1 MKQKELLVNTTQS
14 LVYLRTS
21 LSMHRDELSPKSNYL
36 FLDDAISCRC
46 MIRVWGVGCGQE
58 IAAEGNLIVIIICD
72 AKTHLSIYIIHLA
85 SLVTICLSEKKKIKR
100 RKNPYATKSTF
111 PSSLNLMN
119 PYPTKTT
126 FSTSLQIAVATG
138 SDQPQPLPHH
148 EHLLPYCS
156 WLWKSPH

>member
-1 MKQKELLVNTTQS
+1 
-14 LVYLRTS
+14 
-21 LSMHRDELSPKSNYL
+21 MHRDELSPKSNYL
-36 FLDDAISCRC
+36 FLDDALSCLC
-46 MIRVWGVGCGQE
+46 MIRVWGVGLGWGQE
-58 IAAEGNLIVIIICD
+58 TAAEGNLIVIIICD
-72 AKTHLSIYIIHLA
+72 AKTHLSIYIIHQF
-85 SLVTICLSEKKKIKR
+85 SITCNYLSFRRKEKEKKK

-111 PSSLNLMN
+111 PSILNLMN

-126 FSTSLQIAVATG
+126 FSTSLQIAVAKV